1 MTKKLIGVMF
11 AICCLSL
18 TAFSQTTAQSNPTP
32 TPKPKPKVEHFSA
45 VASMP
50 RSPTRTAWVD
60 IWVNRYTSNA
70 TTKRLA
76 AVLVEG
82 GQDALVN
89 ELEKAKPVGH
99 ASLSARVGAF
109 DLKLIRSRK
118 TPTGRRIIGVSD
130 RPIGFLEAY
139 RGSQTMDYKLG
150 IVVLDLKKNKKGN
163 EVGEGTL
170 LYASQVKIV
179 NGTIEIEYVGMDPI
193 KLRNVRK
200 N

>member
-1 MTKKLIGVMF
+1 MTRKIIGLLF
-11 AICCLSL
+11 IICCLSL
-18 TAFSQTTAQSNPTP
+18 TALAQTTEQPQP

-45 VASMP
+45 VASLP

-60 IWVNRYTSNA
+60 IRIYRYTSNV

-82 GQDALVN
+82 GQDALVK
-89 ELEKAKPVGH
+89 ELEKAKTIGH
-99 ASLSARVGAF
+99 ASLSMRVGAF

-118 TPTGRRIIGVSD
+118 TPTGRRIIAVSD
-130 RPIGFLEAY
+130 RPVGFLEAY
-139 RGSQTMDYKLG
+139 RGSGSMDYKLG
-150 IVVLDLKKNKKGN
+150 IVVLDLKRNKKGK

-170 LYASQVKIV
+170 LYASQVKIE

-193 KLRNVRK
+193 KLRNVSK
-200 N
+200 